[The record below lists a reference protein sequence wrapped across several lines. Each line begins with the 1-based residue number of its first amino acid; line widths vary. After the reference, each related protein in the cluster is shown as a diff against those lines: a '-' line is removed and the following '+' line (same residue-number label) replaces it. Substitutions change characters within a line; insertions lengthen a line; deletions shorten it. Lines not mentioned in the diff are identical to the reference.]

1 MLDSACYLKKKKC
14 WIKLAGLKDPI
25 PEKPIHKAER
35 LLNNH
40 LYNLPH
46 FTAHKCL
53 KKSETWIQIFM
64 DFIGLLQ
71 MHMFC
76 GTIISYK
83 IYVEKVSK

>member
-1 MLDSACYLKKKKC
+1 
-14 WIKLAGLKDPI
+14 
-25 PEKPIHKAER
+25 
-35 LLNNH
+35 
-40 LYNLPH
+40 
-46 FTAHKCL
+46 
-53 KKSETWIQIFM
+53 M

>member
-1 MLDSACYLKKKKC
+1 MRERESNGRAPKLFNAFGNLDAITPHY
-14 WIKLAGLKDPI
+14 
-25 PEKPIHKAER
+25 R
-35 LLNNH
+35 LLNGMGS
-40 LYNLPH
+40 
-46 FTAHKCL
+46 L
-53 KKSETWIQIFM
+53 KQEFQIFM

>member
-1 MLDSACYLKKKKC
+1 MWNHLPSMYQTKQDHPS
-14 WIKLAGLKDPI
+14 
-25 PEKPIHKAER
+25 R
-35 LLNNH
+35 LLSSMVSIK
-40 LYNLPH
+40 
-46 FTAHKCL
+46 HKF
-53 KKSETWIQIFM
+53 QIFM

>member
-1 MLDSACYLKKKKC
+1 L
-14 WIKLAGLKDPI
+14 
-25 PEKPIHKAER
+25 
-35 LLNNH
+35 
-40 LYNLPH
+40 
-46 FTAHKCL
+46 
-53 KKSETWIQIFM
+53 